1 MAITLT
7 LELDEVNGIL
17 AGLGELPSK
26 TGAWNLIVKIQQ
38 QAQPQ
43 LPPQDAPT
51 DDTAN
56 TPADSAPVDAAPA
69 DASNG

>member
-1 MAITLT
+1 MATIKLE

-26 TGAWNLIVKIQQ
+26 TGAWNLIIKIQQ

-43 LPPQDAPT
+43 LPKEEPKAEEPK
-51 DDTAN
+51 AE
-56 TPADSAPVDAAPA
+56 
-69 DASNG
+69 